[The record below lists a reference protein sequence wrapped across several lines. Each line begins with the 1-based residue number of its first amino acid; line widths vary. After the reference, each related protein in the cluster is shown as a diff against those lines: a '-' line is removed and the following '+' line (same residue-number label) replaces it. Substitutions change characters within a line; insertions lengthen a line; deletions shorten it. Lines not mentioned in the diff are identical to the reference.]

1 MKKIALIIGSM
12 IAGGI
17 ISAAGFTW
25 FAKEEPPAEKTS
37 TAERKVLFWYDPMY
51 PNTRFDKPGKSP
63 FMDMDLVPKYADEES
78 SASGVRIDPTQ
89 TQNLGNITGIPAF
102 FAFSMAAT
110 LAVESALSKIMP

>member
-17 ISAAGFTW
+17 ISAAGFTRLQRRNHPQ
-25 FAKEEPPAEKTS
+25 KKRRPQNVKSYSGT
-37 TAERKVLFWYDPMY
+37 
-51 PNTRFDKPGKSP
+51 TRCIPIRGSINRKSP

-89 TQNLGNITGIPAF
+89 TQNLG
-102 FAFSMAAT
+102 
-110 LAVESALSKIMP
+110 

>member
-17 ISAAGFTW
+17 ISAAGFTR

-51 PNTRFDKPGKSP
+51 PNTRFDKPEIAVYG
-63 FMDMDLVPKYADEES
+63 YG
-78 SASGVRIDPTQ
+78 SGAEICR
-89 TQNLGNITGIPAF
+89 
-102 FAFSMAAT
+102 
-110 LAVESALSKIMP
+110 

>member
-37 TAERKVLFWYDPMY
+37 TAERKVLFWYDPMG
-51 PNTRFDKPGKSP
+51 D
-63 FMDMDLVPKYADEES
+63 A
-78 SASGVRIDPTQ
+78 A
-89 TQNLGNITGIPAF
+89 NLLI
-102 FAFSMAAT
+102 
-110 LAVESALSKIMP
+110 

>member
-25 FAKEEPPAEKTS
+25 VAKAEPPAEKTS
-37 TAERKVLFWYDPMY
+37 TAERKILFWYDPMY

-63 FMDMDLVPKYADEES
+63 FMDMDRSPFLMPDATRPIWISPKFAS
-78 SASGVRIDPTQ
+78 SSRW
-89 TQNLGNITGIPAF
+89 
-102 FAFSMAAT
+102 
-110 LAVESALSKIMP
+110 